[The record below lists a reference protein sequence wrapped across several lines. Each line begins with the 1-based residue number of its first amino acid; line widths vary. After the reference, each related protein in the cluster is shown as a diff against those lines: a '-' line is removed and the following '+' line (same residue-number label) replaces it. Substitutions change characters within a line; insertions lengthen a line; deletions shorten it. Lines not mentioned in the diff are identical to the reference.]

1 MFSPILFFSDTSI
14 YIYKIN
20 VGEMSY
26 NLKDLIAIML
36 ARFRLKFPIDWKIY
50 RLFINLFNRAFLMH
64 AE

>member
-1 MFSPILFFSDTSI
+1 MFSPILFFSDTGI

-36 ARFRLKFPIDWKIY
+36 ARFRLKFPTD
-50 RLFINLFNRAFLMH
+50 
-64 AE
+64 